1 MRGYGPSNRTV
12 GTVTVQIVKVIT
24 ALDAKHDFVIIVEDA
39 LLNHGLLRWPD
50 QRARSVDGRRTKE
63 LEIW

>member
-1 MRGYGPSNRTV
+1 M
-12 GTVTVQIVKVIT
+12 GTVTVQIVKVVT

-63 LEIW
+63 LEIG